1 MCLLII
7 YLEWLKIYMY
17 LCHNLFYGQFEY
29 AKADDL
35 DVIIS
40 YFLLWFIRLQNIT
53 NLRVKPVTLSDSGP
67 PWMPRKDGPGNSQN
81 SFPASKSLFRIQTKC
96 VYF

>member
-1 MCLLII
+1 
-7 YLEWLKIYMY
+7 MY

-40 YFLLWFIRLQNIT
+40 YFLL
-53 NLRVKPVTLSDSGP
+53 
-67 PWMPRKDGPGNSQN
+67 
-81 SFPASKSLFRIQTKC
+81 
-96 VYF
+96 